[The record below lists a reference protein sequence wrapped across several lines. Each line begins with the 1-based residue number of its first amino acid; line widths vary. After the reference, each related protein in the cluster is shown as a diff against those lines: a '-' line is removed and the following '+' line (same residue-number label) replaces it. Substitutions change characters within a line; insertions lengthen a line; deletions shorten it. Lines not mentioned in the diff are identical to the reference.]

1 MDMSMGAM
9 IQTFGDCVTRD
20 DVMCQS
26 LSKSVQ
32 RPQLPGIID
41 QGEDRQDEHCW
52 VRRIQLLQEL
62 NLFENYV

>member
-1 MDMSMGAM
+1 MGAM

-41 QGEDRQDEHCW
+41 QGEDRQDEHC
-52 VRRIQLLQEL
+52 
-62 NLFENYV
+62 